1 MRRLAGKEV
10 RQRRKLHGAVF
21 KIIILMINSNIAGAR
36 LGLSHVVTGSGVCA
50 KIMECMLYQCFSSS
64 SRIENNYDYIIILL
78 MSF

>member
-1 MRRLAGKEV
+1 MGLMSRLAGKEV

-50 KIMECMLYQCFSSS
+50 KIMGVYAVSMLQLLFPHL
-64 SRIENNYDYIIILL
+64 NNYDY
-78 MSF
+78 

>member
-1 MRRLAGKEV
+1 MSRLAGKEV

-50 KIMECMLYQCFSSS
+50 KMMIKASALQRYSRNLIMMKLS
-64 SRIENNYDYIIILL
+64 
-78 MSF
+78 